1 MRLMKKVSELHT
13 ELGPAP
19 KDAMTGSPVTEIGY
33 KRNGRTRRG
42 GHGNRL
48 ANRGGTTALITALVL
63 KMTILRMRAFL
74 FAFYINC

>member
-1 MRLMKKVSELHT
+1 MTKKVSEPHT
-13 ELGPAP
+13 ELGVAP

-42 GHGNRL
+42 GCGNMF

-74 FAFYINC
+74 FVFHINC

>member
-1 MRLMKKVSELHT
+1 MCLTKKVSELHT
-13 ELGPAP
+13 ELDTTS

-42 GHGNRL
+42 GHGDMF
-48 ANRGGTTALITALVL
+48 ANRGGTTALNTALVL

-74 FAFYINC
+74 FCFLH